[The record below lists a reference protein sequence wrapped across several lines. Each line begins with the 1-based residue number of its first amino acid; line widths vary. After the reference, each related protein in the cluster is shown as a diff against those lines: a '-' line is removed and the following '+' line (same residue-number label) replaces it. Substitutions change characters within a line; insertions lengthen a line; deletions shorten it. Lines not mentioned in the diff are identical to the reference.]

1 MRSQRVARAKPDPL
15 CARCQIAGRRGVAE
29 ALEGVQGW
37 RNERVDAW
45 DRAAHPSFRQ
55 GFGWTFHGVDFTEI
69 GRPAEGYE
77 GEGHESERLLIA
89 S

>member
-1 MRSQRVARAKPDPL
+1 MRRRPELLEGEALGVPRKVLARL
-15 CARCQIAGRRGVAE
+15 
-29 ALEGVQGW
+29 LEGVQGW